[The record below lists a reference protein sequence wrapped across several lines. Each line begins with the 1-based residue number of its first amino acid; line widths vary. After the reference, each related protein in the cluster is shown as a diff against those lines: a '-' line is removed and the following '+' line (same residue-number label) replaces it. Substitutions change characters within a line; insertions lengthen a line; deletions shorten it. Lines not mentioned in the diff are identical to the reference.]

1 MRHKNLD
8 KSVLM
13 SSKLFSV
20 LALVLLVVA
29 VELGIGEINS
39 WFFLGL
45 NILEWT
51 NPIAEMRQIGD
62 VLMESVSFI
71 FSSLDWL
78 FSRLS
83 GFIIGIFVG

>member
-1 MRHKNLD
+1 MRQKNLD

-13 SSKLFSV
+13 SSKLVSV
-20 LALVLLVVA
+20 LALALLVVA
-29 VELGIGEINS
+29 VELGVGETNS

-51 NPIAEMRQIGD
+51 NPLEEVRLIGD
-62 VLMESVSFI
+62 VTMESMHLL

-78 FSRLS
+78 FGKLS
-83 GFIIGIFVG
+83 GFIIGAFVG